1 MWPVAQKTTI
11 ERFKPKRVAVLLFDG
26 VVLGDVTI
34 ACEIFGRARDAKGR
48 ALYDVRFCS
57 EKGRAKTEY
66 ATLSSPWRLSALN
79 HADLVI
85 VPGPSNVGSLPTT
98 ILESLRRAAR
108 RGVKLASI
116 CTGAFVLAAAG
127 LLDGRRAT
135 THWRAAAML
144 SSQFPNVKVDRNV
157 LFVDDGKILTSAG
170 ATAGFDL
177 CLHLV
182 RKDFGAR
189 VAAAVARDAVL
200 SLERAGG
207 QAQFIEHTS
216 PEDPGALAPLLT
228 WAQKN
233 LREVKGV
240 PDLAKKAATSLRSL
254 SRHFAEQ
261 LGTSPAQ
268 WLVRAR
274 INRAQQLLETTR
286 LDLEA
291 VADAVG
297 FSSAPVLRARFR
309 AIAGTSPNAWRRSFR
324 AADAGGR
331 AGPFA

>member
-1 MWPVAQKTTI
+1 M
-11 ERFKPKRVAVLLFDG
+11 LCFDG

-34 ACEIFGRARDAKGR
+34 ACEIFGRARDANGR

-66 ATLSSPWRLSALN
+66 ATLTTPWRLNALKT
-79 HADLVI
+79 ADLVV
-85 VPGPSNVGSLPTT
+85 VPGPSSAAPVRPVL
-98 ILESLRRAAR
+98 LEELKRVAR
-108 RGVKLASI
+108 RGTRIASI

-127 LLDGRRAT
+127 LLDGKKAT
-135 THWRAAAML
+135 THWRAASLLA
-144 SSQFPNVKVDRNV
+144 SQFPKVNVDANV
-157 LFVDDGKILTSAG
+157 LFVDGGNIFTSAG

-177 CLHLV
+177 CLHLI

-207 QAQFIEHTS
+207 QAQFIEHTT
-216 PEDPGALAPLLT
+216 PEDPGELSPLLS
-228 WAQKN
+228 WAQKH
-233 LREVKGV
+233 LDDVHGV
-240 PDLAKKAATSLRSL
+240 PHLAKKAAMSLRSL
-254 SRHFAEQ
+254 SRHFAKQ

-268 WLVRAR
+268 WLTRAR

-286 LDLEA
+286 LDLEHIA
-291 VADAVG
+291 EAVG

-309 AIAGTSPNAWRRSFR
+309 AVAGTSPNAWRKSFR
-324 AADAGGR
+324 KGTS
-331 AGPFA
+331 